1 MSNEI
6 TIITPKSLIEV
17 RDLADQLSGAKTI
30 QDALQKSPADVLA
43 IIMTGAELGLAPMQ
57 SLRALV
63 LIKGKP
69 ALSAD
74 AMVALVKAR
83 KDRCKSFRMVES
95 TPLKATYKTVEVD
108 GDEAGTTLSF
118 TMADAQ
124 AAGIAGDMYR
134 RYPAQMLRARC
145 KAALCREVYPDLML
159 GVYDPDELSPERD
172 ITTPRASPPTHIV
185 DVTPSA
191 LPAPVDHDPSGAPVS
206 ERAKLEVALNEA
218 QEVAGLNALVDRLG
232 RLKGSDVE
240 AYTRLRA
247 RWGVR
252 RNELMAAAKVDAAVQ
267 AVDVTRF
274 APPVTNGVHPEPG
287 SEG

>member
-1 MSNEI
+1 MNEI
-6 TIITPKSLIEV
+6 TIITPKSLIEA
-17 RDLADQLSGAKTI
+17 RELAGQLSGAKTI

-43 IIMTGAELGLAPMQ
+43 ILMTGAELGLAPMQ

-69 ALSAD
+69 TLSAD

-83 KDRCKSFRMVES
+83 KDRCKSFKLVES
-95 TPLKATYKTVEVD
+95 TPLKATYKTVEV
-108 GDEAGTTLSF
+108 GEDEAGTTLSF
-118 TMADAQ
+118 TMAEAQ

-134 RYPAQMLRARC
+134 KYPAQMLRARC

-159 GVYDPDELSPERD
+159 GVYDPEELSPEPS
-172 ITTPRASPPTHIV
+172 PRASPPSNVIDSVAH
-185 DVTPSA
+185 A
-191 LPAPVDHDPSGAPVS
+191 LPAQVDHDASGAPVS

-218 QEVAGLNALVDRLG
+218 PDVAALNALVDRLG
-232 RLKGSDVE
+232 RLKTTDTE
-240 AYTRLRA
+240 AYTRLRT

-252 RNELMAAAKVDAAVQ
+252 RNELMAAAKVDVVIQ
-267 AVDVTRF
+267 HPVEVMNF
-274 APPVTNGVHPEPG
+274 PPPQSNVHPEPG